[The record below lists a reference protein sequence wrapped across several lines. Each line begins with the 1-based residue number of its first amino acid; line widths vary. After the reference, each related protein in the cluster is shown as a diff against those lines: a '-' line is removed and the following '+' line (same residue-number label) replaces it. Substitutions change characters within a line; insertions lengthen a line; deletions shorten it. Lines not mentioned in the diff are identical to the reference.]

1 MDTTPRLA
9 VRGIILIENRLLL
22 VNAYADRP
30 NRLWCLPGGGVEP
43 GASLPETLCA
53 KFTRKPGFGF
63 GSVPWHWATN
73 FIIRRTGFIR
83 LKRCFAVP

>member
-30 NRLWCLPGGGVEP
+30 NRL
-43 GASLPETLCA
+43 
-53 KFTRKPGFGF
+53 
-63 GSVPWHWATN
+63 
-73 FIIRRTGFIR
+73 
-83 LKRCFAVP
+83 